1 MAALPYNARLPMA
14 TSSAPEVGQ
23 LIAALAEPSLRE
35 LAARGRIQSFRKDV
49 VIIQEGDYGDTLYV
63 LLAGRVK
70 VFATG
75 ENDREVVIDTH
86 GPGEYVGEMAL
97 DGGPRSA
104 SVITLE
110 PTVCSVVTRV
120 TLRDHIA
127 QHPDFAFDMLAKVIR
142 RARRA
147 TMNVKNLALLD
158 VYGRVARL
166 LNDLAVERDGQRV
179 IPERLTHQE
188 IAARV
193 GASREMISRLFK
205 DLATGGYIEV
215 QDRLITLKKP
225 LPPAW

>member
-1 MAALPYNARLPMA
+1 LSTNDAQAL
-14 TSSAPEVGQ
+14 
-23 LIAALAEPSLRE
+23 LASLESPSLRD
-35 LAARGRIQSFRKDV
+35 LAARGRVQSFRKDV

-75 ENDREVVIDTH
+75 DNDREVVIDTH
-86 GPGEYVGEMAL
+86 GPGEYIGEMAL

-104 SVITLE
+104 SVMTLE
-110 PTVCSVVTRV
+110 PTVCSIVTRV

-127 QHPDFAFDMLAKVIR
+127 QHPDFAFDLLAKVIR

-147 TMNVKNLALLD
+147 TMSVKNLALLD

-166 LNDLAVERDGQRV
+166 LTELAVERDGQRIV
-179 IPERLTHQE
+179 PDRLTHQD
-188 IAARV
+188 IADRV
-193 GASREMISRLFK
+193 GSSREMISRLIK
-205 DLATGGYIEV
+205 DLTTGGYIEV
-215 QDRLITLKKP
+215 HDRLIALRKP

>member
-1 MAALPYNARLPMA
+1 MPTPDTDA
-14 TSSAPEVGQ
+14 
-23 LIAALAEPSLRE
+23 LIAAIESPALRE
-35 LAARGRIQSFRKDV
+35 LAARGRVQSFRKDV
-49 VIIQEGDYGDTLYV
+49 VIIQEGDYGDTLYI

-75 ENDREVVIDTH
+75 DNDREVVIDTH
-86 GPGEYVGEMAL
+86 GPGEYIGEMSL

-110 PTVCSVVTRV
+110 PAVCSIVTRV

-127 QHPDFAFDMLAKVIR
+127 KHPDFAFDLLAKVIR

-166 LNDLAVERDGQRV
+166 LNELAVEQNGQRIV
-179 IPERLTHQE
+179 PERLTHQD
-188 IAARV
+188 IADRV
-193 GASREMISRLFK
+193 GSSREMISRLFK
-205 DLATGGYIEV
+205 DLTTGGYLEV
-215 QDRLITLKKP
+215 EDRLIKLRKP

>member
-1 MAALPYNARLPMA
+1 MPPAD
-14 TSSAPEVGQ
+14 TDQ
-23 LIAALAEPSLRE
+23 LIAALQSPSLRE
-35 LAARGRIQSFRKDV
+35 LAARGRVQSFRKDV

-63 LLAGRVK
+63 ILAGRVK

-75 ENDREVVIDTH
+75 DNDREVVIDTH
-86 GPGEYVGEMAL
+86 GPGEYIGEMSL

-110 PTVCSVVTRV
+110 PAVCSVATRV
-120 TLRDHIA
+120 TLRDHISK
-127 QHPDFAFDMLAKVIR
+127 HPDFAFDLLAKVIR

-166 LNDLAVERDGQRV
+166 LTDLTVERDGQRIV
-179 IPERLTHQE
+179 PERLTHQD
-188 IAARV
+188 IADRV
-193 GASREMISRLFK
+193 GSSREMISRLFK
-205 DLATGGYIEV
+205 DLTTGGYIEV
-215 QDRLITLKKP
+215 QDRVITLKKP

>member
-1 MAALPYNARLPMA
+1 VAVLPYNARLPMA
-14 TSSAPEVGQ
+14 TSSAPEAGQ

-120 TLRDHIA
+120 TLRDHIT
-127 QHPDFAFDMLAKVIR
+127 QHPDFAFDLLAKVIR

-166 LNDLAVERDGQRV
+166 LNDLPVEREGQRV
-179 IPERLTHQE
+179 VPERLTHQD

-215 QDRLITLKKP
+215 QDRLIALKKP